1 LRVAWRSSSLRDGQ
15 AKSEIAVALS
25 RRDENSGNQVAVERV
40 SEGNV
45 VGAARGRARC
55 DGGGIMT
62 RGDER
67 LLRGLY
73 DLKYLFRDKWAP
85 AILITLS
92 DGPRQRKEIL
102 STISSYSI
110 DEEWSDKHSTLHD
123 SILAR
128 TLKKMTEEGLLTRER
143 HTETFPARVIYSLKP
158 EVLEFLSLTE
168 PLIEWT
174 ERYPELIA
182 QAQTYA
188 RNNGD
193 DTDTLNGSLDGSLG
207 VSDDYDDEDL

>member
-1 LRVAWRSSSLRDGQ
+1 
-15 AKSEIAVALS
+15 
-25 RRDENSGNQVAVERV
+25 
-40 SEGNV
+40 
-45 VGAARGRARC
+45 
-55 DGGGIMT
+55 
-62 RGDER
+62 
-67 LLRGLY
+67 
-73 DLKYLFRDKWAP
+73 
-85 AILITLS
+85 
-92 DGPRQRKEIL
+92 
-102 STISSYSI
+102 
-110 DEEWSDKHSTLHD
+110 
-123 SILAR
+123 
-128 TLKKMTEEGLLTRER
+128 
-143 HTETFPARVIYSLKP
+143 LKP